1 MQFRK
6 SISQTA
12 ECLMK
17 YMKSRRVRD
26 FVTDQRVVEESEICN
41 RLESCDEVCGIGHR
55 NAFSDDHDEFDA
67 GFDGFDHEHL

>member
-26 FVTDQRVVEESEICN
+26 FVTDQRVVEESEICS
-41 RLESCDEVCGIGHR
+41 RLESCRRVRDLQQIRDLQQTG
-55 NAFSDDHDEFDA
+55 N
-67 GFDGFDHEHL
+67 L